1 MSTSESP
8 DRGEASPNR
17 AVAWAKKAANLI
29 LAQYLII
36 GFAVACVLGYFFPCM
51 SSPMILGQW
60 LPLPGD
66 RSDAVYNL
74 SPEKL
79 KKNVTNWRL
88 HIIVQGISF
97 AIIPAIILGKL
108 SLWYP

>member
-1 MSTSESP
+1 M
-8 DRGEASPNR
+8 AF
-17 AVAWAKKAANLI
+17 I
-29 LAQYLII
+29 
-36 GFAVACVLGYFFPCM
+36 FFV
-51 SSPMILGQW
+51 SGLQ
-60 LPLPGD
+60 
-66 RSDAVYNL
+66 L

-108 SLWYP
+108 SL